1 MKTPF
6 RHQPR
11 MELQCHEI
19 RYGEGSMVRIG
30 QTIGLE
36 ELDRVVHRRE
46 TVALDPEAFKRIEA
60 GRAIVESRLGDGL
73 AHYGI
78 NTGFGA
84 LAEVPIPRGELA
96 QLQWNLVRSHAAGV
110 REPLREEEVRAAMLL
125 RAQVLATGL
134 AGVRPE
140 VAILLV
146 EMLNRGVHPVI
157 PSRGSVGASGDL
169 APLAHMALV
178 MVGEGRARWGEEEM
192 GGAQALAR
200 AGLSPLELQPK
211 EGLALVNGTQV
222 LTAVGA
228 VALWEAI
235 HLVEVADLIGA
246 MTLEAALGT
255 PDAFDPRV
263 LLARPHPGQVVSGR
277 RLQQFLKGSDIR
289 ESHRSSTHRVQD
301 PYSLRCMPQV
311 HGAVQDCLEFVR
323 KTVVTEMNSA
333 TDNPLV
339 FPEGAILSG
348 GNFHGEPVAMA
359 LDFLAIAA
367 AELGSISERRVEH
380 LLNPALS
387 EGLSPFLATHSGLCS
402 GYMMAQ
408 VSAASLV
415 TENKILAHPAS
426 VDSIPSSA
434 NREDHVSMGMTSAL
448 KARQVV
454 ENVRWVLALEALC
467 AAAGID
473 QRAPRLPGTGVRA
486 AHRLIREVVPPLDGD
501 RPVGPDADRLQRML
515 RPGGGLLEGV
525 RAAIADQD

>member
-1 MKTPF
+1 M
-6 RHQPR
+6 
-11 MELQCHEI
+11 I
-19 RYGEGSMVRIG
+19 RIG
-30 QTIGLE
+30 RAIGLE
-36 ELDRVVHRRE
+36 EMEAVVHRRE
-46 TVALDPEAFKRIEA
+46 KVTLDPEALDRIRS
-60 GRAIVESRLGDGL
+60 GRAVVEGRLRDGL
-73 AHYGI
+73 PHYGI

-84 LAEVPIPRGELA
+84 LAEVPVPFEDLA

-110 REPLREEEVRAAMLL
+110 REPLDQDTVRAAMLL

-140 VAILLV
+140 VVLLLV
-146 EMLNRGVHPVI
+146 EMLNRGVHPVV

-178 MVGEGRARWGEEEM
+178 MVGEGRAWVDGREWP
-192 GGAQALAR
+192 GADALAR
-200 AGLSPLELQPK
+200 AGLAPLELKPK

-228 VALWEAI
+228 VALWEAL
-235 HLVEVADLIGA
+235 HLVQVADVIGA

-255 PDAFDPRV
+255 PDAFDPRI
-263 LLARPHPGQVVSGR
+263 LQARPHPGQVASGR
-277 RLQQFLKGSDIR
+277 WLQALLRESEIR
-289 ESHRSSTHRVQD
+289 ESHRSSPHRVQD

-311 HGAVQDCLEFVR
+311 HGAVRDALEFVHR
-323 KTVVTEMNSA
+323 VVVTEMNSA

-339 FPEGAILSG
+339 FPDGAILSG
-348 GNFHGEPVAMA
+348 GNFHGEPVALA

-367 AELGSISERRVEH
+367 AELGSISERRMEH

-387 EGLSPFLATHSGLCS
+387 EGLTPFLASHSGLCS

-415 TENKILAHPAS
+415 SENKVLAHPAS

-454 ENVRWVLALEALC
+454 DNVRWVLALEALC
-467 AAAGID
+467 AAVGID
-473 QRAPRLPGTGVRA
+473 QRAPRRPGRGVQA
-486 AHRLIREVVPPLDGD
+486 AHRVIREAVPPLDGD
-501 RPVGPDADRLQRML
+501 RPVGPDADRIQRLL
-515 RPGGGLLEGV
+515 RPGGGLLESV
-525 RAAIADQD
+525 REALSEGA

>member
-1 MKTPF
+1 
-6 RHQPR
+6 
-11 MELQCHEI
+11 
-19 RYGEGSMVRIG
+19 
-30 QTIGLE
+30 
-36 ELDRVVHRRE
+36 
-46 TVALDPEAFKRIEA
+46 
-60 GRAIVESRLGDGL
+60 
-73 AHYGI
+73 
-78 NTGFGA
+78 
-84 LAEVPIPRGELA
+84 
-96 QLQWNLVRSHAAGV
+96 
-110 REPLREEEVRAAMLL
+110 
-125 RAQVLATGL
+125 VLATGL

-140 VAILLV
+140 VVLLLI
-146 EMLNRGVHPVI
+146 EMLNRGVHPVV

-178 MVGEGRARWGEEEM
+178 MVGEGRARVGGEEM
-192 GGAQALAR
+192 GGAEALSR
-200 AGLSPLELQPK
+200 AGLVPLRLEPK

-228 VALWEAI
+228 VALREAL

-255 PDAFDPRV
+255 PDAFDPRI
-263 LLARPHPGQVVSGR
+263 LQARPHPGQIESGR
-277 RLQQFLKGSDIR
+277 RLQAMLQDSEIR
-289 ESHRSSTHRVQD
+289 ESHRSSSHRVQD

-311 HGAVQDCLEFVR
+311 HGAVRDALGFVR
-323 KTVVTEMNSA
+323 RTVEIEMNSA

-339 FPEGAILSG
+339 FPDGSIRSG
-348 GNFHGEPVAMA
+348 GNFHGEPVALA

-367 AELGSISERRVEH
+367 SELGSISERRVEH

-387 EGLSPFLATHSGLCS
+387 EGLTPFLATHSGLCS

-415 TENKILAHPAS
+415 SENKVLAHPAS

-473 QRAPRLPGTGVRA
+473 QRGPRRPGRGVRV
-486 AHRLIREVVPPLDGD
+486 AHHLIRQAIPPLDGD

-525 RAAIADQD
+525 REALAGKD